1 MKLAVITGPPGSG
14 KTTAIVK
21 VAEILASRGLSV
33 VGFYTRE
40 VRFGTSQQVAERVAS
55 HLLG

>member
-21 VAEILASRGLSV
+21 VAEILASRGV
-33 VGFYTRE
+33 AVGGFYTRE
-40 VRFGTSQQVAERVAS
+40 VREGGVRALPSLSELKAAS
-55 HLLG
+55 